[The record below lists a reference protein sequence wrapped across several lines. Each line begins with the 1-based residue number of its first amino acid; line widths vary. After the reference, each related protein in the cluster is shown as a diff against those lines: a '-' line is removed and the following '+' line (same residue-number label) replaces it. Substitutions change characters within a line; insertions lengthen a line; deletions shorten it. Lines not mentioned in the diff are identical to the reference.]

1 MHMDLFFLA
10 LVAIVTVAIGSLYRF
25 RRARSLPDI
34 SDEEFLERYSLQY
47 PSENRDIARV
57 RRRIASILN
66 IPYLKLAPDQQL
78 DELSRR
84 FEFLCEFSVGWSDL
98 EDEVRELR
106 RERGADEDAGQ
117 PVTVGELVAE
127 LATEL

>member
-1 MHMDLFFLA
+1 MDLFFLA